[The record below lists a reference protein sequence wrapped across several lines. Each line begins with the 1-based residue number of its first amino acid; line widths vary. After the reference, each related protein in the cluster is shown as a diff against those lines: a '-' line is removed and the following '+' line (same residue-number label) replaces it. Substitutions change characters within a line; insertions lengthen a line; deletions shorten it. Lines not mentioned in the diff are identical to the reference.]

1 MDNRQLLRSDCTRIL
16 YEMKDATH
24 EKMGTLMVH
33 TGHHPVMGEIV
44 IVASREQDAVL
55 IHGELRRDSERL

>member
-16 YEMKDATH
+16 SEIREATQ
-24 EKMGTLMVH
+24 EKIGSLMVH
-33 TGHHPVMGEIV
+33 TGVHPVLGEIV

-55 IHGELRRDSERL
+55 IHGG